1 MNKWIGGALQI
12 VGAFLF
18 FAAGAEE
25 EVLFLPAAIAQL
37 SGLAVWSRGWKSAPS
52 LPRPET
58 EALDARLAR
67 IEEVLASVQ
76 DDTVRLRERGDFMD
90 ELYAEKEPRPR
101 EIGRQTDR

>member
-37 SGLAVWSRGWKSAPS
+37 SGLAIWSRSRKAPRE
-52 LPRPET
+52 LPTPET
-58 EALDARLAR
+58 KSLDARLQR
-67 IEEVLASVQ
+67 IEEVLAGVQ
-76 DDTVRLRERGDFMD
+76 EDTVRLRESRDFID
-90 ELYAEKEPRPR
+90 ELYAGKAQGDRALP
-101 EIGRQTDR
+101 GRSDV